1 MRLLEGDPTLLAHDK
16 MRDLFGSTES
26 LVIGIEA
33 RPNDKDLFELETI
46 NMIED
51 IHAMLE
57 EHEVVEKV
65 DSLARYQRTY
75 NRDGIVATDYIFE
88 DIESL
93 GNDLGQLDYARMAM
107 KDEILA
113 LDTLISTDLR
123 HTRIIAR
130 TEYIVNGL
138 DHKLKVVTD
147 LRNFINE

>member
-1 MRLLEGDPTLLAHDK
+1 MYKR
-16 MRDLFGSTES
+16 
-26 LVIGIEA
+26 
-33 RPNDKDLFELETI
+33 
-46 NMIED
+46 
-51 IHAMLE
+51 
-57 EHEVVEKV
+57 
-65 DSLARYQRTY
+65 Q
-75 NRDGIVATDYIFE
+75 GIVATDYIFE

-93 GNDLGQLDYARMAM
+93 GNDLGQLDNARMAM

-147 LRNFINE
+147 LRNFINEKGYLDKGYDIKLGGQPVLNERFTVLSNSDAAWLNPTEL